1 MPTWLITALATAGS
15 VVLTLTVTLLFNK
28 LVALPAAVKAQRAAE
43 AAEAQAREEQRM
55 QEDRERDNK
64 MAEMQAA
71 IETLQAQQSQ
81 SVQTQ
86 NQLHAMDQEI
96 LSKLDAI
103 NSGIVANRNL
113 LDTRLDRLERREKN
127 SLRQKIL
134 QEHRIFTDEHMNPM
148 KAWTEMEHHSFF
160 KLVEDYE
167 DLGGNDYVHSEV
179 LPAMN
184 RLRIIPMSDRNTL
197 YDLMASRKL

>member
-1 MPTWLITALATAGS
+1 MQTWLITALATAGS

-28 LVALPAAVKAQRAAE
+28 LVALPKAVRDQRAQE

-55 QEDRERDNK
+55 HENEERDNK
-64 MAEMQAA
+64 IASMQAA
-71 IETLQAQQSQ
+71 ISALQAQQCESL
-81 SVQTQ
+81 QTQ
-86 NQLHAMDQEI
+86 GQLQTMDQEI
-96 LSKLDAI
+96 LNRLDVI
-103 NSGIVANRNL
+103 NSGIVENRNV
-113 LDTRLDRLERREKN
+113 LDTRLDRLECREKN

-148 KAWTEMEHHSFF
+148 RAWTEMEHHSFF